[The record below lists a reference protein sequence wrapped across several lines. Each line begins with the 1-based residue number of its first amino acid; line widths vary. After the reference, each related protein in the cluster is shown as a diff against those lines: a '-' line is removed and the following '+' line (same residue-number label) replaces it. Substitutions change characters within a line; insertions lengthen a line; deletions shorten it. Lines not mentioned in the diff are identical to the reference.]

1 MEEQLKRDLN
11 ERAIKLQEAIKLADR
26 LEQETEYA
34 LYKLNDTR
42 KAFVSIKEHLDAIDN
57 LVNEKA

>member
-42 KAFVSIKEHLDAIDN
+42 KAFASIKDHLDEIDN
-57 LVNEKA
+57 LMN